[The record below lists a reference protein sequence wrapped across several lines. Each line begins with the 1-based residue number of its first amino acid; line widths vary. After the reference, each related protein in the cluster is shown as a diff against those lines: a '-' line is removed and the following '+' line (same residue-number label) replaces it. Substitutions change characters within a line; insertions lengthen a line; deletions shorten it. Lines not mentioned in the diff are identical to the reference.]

1 MSASGSDGVRRASRL
16 PLAAAISAGLV
27 GAVVIALLAAVTFVL
42 APNREPG
49 PPPGVVLDG
58 PARRALDALPIR
70 RGSGPLPAD
79 PAIDLTDPEAV
90 ARAYL
95 VAAGSVVAADAG
107 RTHLRAAAYAAPGS
121 PPATVGTVVLDPP
134 PAGQTRA
141 AVVTALELVAVNR
154 STLRRGYLAS
164 ISTATGSPGALTVID
179 DATAYVVL
187 ARQPDGRWLVVADTS
202 DLPDGGHD

>member
-1 MSASGSDGVRRASRL
+1 MRRASRL

-27 GAVVIALLAAVTFVL
+27 GAVVIALLAAVTFL
-42 APNREPG
+42 LTPNREPG

-107 RTHLRAAAYAAPGS
+107 RTHLRAA
-121 PPATVGTVVLDPP
+121 
-134 PAGQTRA
+134 
-141 AVVTALELVAVNR
+141 VVTALELVAVNR

>member
-1 MSASGSDGVRRASRL
+1 MRRVSRMPL
-16 PLAAAISAGLV
+16 PAAIAAGLV
-27 GAVVIALLAAVTFVL
+27 VAVVVALLAAVTFLL
-42 APNREPG
+42 APNREPW

-70 RGSGPLPAD
+70 RGSGSLPAD
-79 PAIDLTDPEAV
+79 PAVDLTDPEAV

-95 VAAGSVVAADAG
+95 VAAGSVVAADTG

-121 PPATVGTVVLDPP
+121 PPATVGTVVLNPP
-134 PAGQTRA
+134 PAGQTRT
-141 AVVTALELVAVNR
+141 AVVTAIELVAVNR
-154 STLRRGYLAS
+154 SNLRRGYLAW
-164 ISTATGSPGALTVID
+164 IRTVTGSPGALAVVD

-202 DLPDGGHD
+202 ELPDGGHD